1 VKRQFDKTGKLWEL
15 TAKLILESLFQSGAL
30 SSVHV
35 LVTKEAEK
43 MLATAGSK
51 LLRTEYKCDRVVRK
65 DRKTDRNQL
74 QSKVR
79 RFFNPVAV

>member
-1 VKRQFDKTGKLWEL
+1 MKRQFDKNGKLREL

-35 LVTKEAEK
+35 LVAKETEK

-51 LLRTEYKCDRVVRK
+51 LLRTE
-65 DRKTDRNQL
+65 
-74 QSKVR
+74 
-79 RFFNPVAV
+79 